1 MMQLSLAYLFAGGLI
16 TVLVLLA
23 RRNRKQGWHRQRGV
37 WLDVQSAAALKA
49 LEVPENAPG
58 PDAPLQ
64 HLGDL
69 GRLQQSLTAD
79 SKPKEQEKKVK
90 MLA

>member
-1 MMQLSLAYLFAGGLI
+1 MQLSFAYLFAAGLI

-23 RRNRKQGWHRQRGV
+23 RRNRKQGWTRQRAL
-37 WLDVQSAAALKA
+37 WLDVQSAAALKM

-58 PDAPLQ
+58 PEAPLQ

-69 GRLQQSLTAD
+69 GRLQQSLSAD